1 MTSRKRNKAKERK
14 AKKAEKEVESHTRA
28 ARKHWIC
35 WAFGVNDDG
44 MAGPGGTSIHAEG
57 CNHGIVMPD
66 MDHPVCAFMDSF
78 HVNAIVKNTEMAPN
92 FEDTY
97 QNHPQVWNNDN
108 NRKIAT
114 DIFVRIGTNM
124 LLNKC
129 TAKELMS
136 IEFTILMLEN
146 YDCRG
151 EISSIIG
158 TRVMTSKLRDLYGG
172 GGDSDEREAL
182 KFFRKR
188 TNCKCLKAI
197 HLEARKTLPKLGAC
211 MGCEV
216 AKERSLLM
224 VCSRCRVAQYCSRK
238 CQVAAWDEHKCECDR
253 YVKAQQR
260 YAMNNSACDEDIE
273 T

>member
-92 FEDTY
+92 LEDTY
-97 QNHPQVWNNDN
+97 RNHPQVWNNDN
-108 NRKIAT
+108 NREIAT
-114 DIFVRIGTNM
+114 SIFVRIGTNM

-129 TAKELMS
+129 TAKELMP
-136 IEFTILMLEN
+136 IEYTILMLEN

-158 TRVMTSKLRDLYGG
+158 TRDMTSKLRDLYNA
-172 GGDSDEREAL
+172 EREAL

-188 TNCKCLKAI
+188 TTCKCLKEM
-197 HLEARKTLPKLGAC
+197 HLEARKTLPKLGGC
-211 MGCEV
+211 MGCAEV
-216 AKERSLLM
+216 KERRLLM
-224 VCSRCRVAQYCSRK
+224 VCSRCGISQYCSRK

-260 YAMNNSACDEDIE
+260 YAMINSAL
-273 T
+273 